1 MRKAAFLDRDGVINA
16 DHGYVFEPENFEWLP
31 GVFEACR
38 ELVRL
43 GYDLVVVTNQSG
55 IARGYYSE
63 DDFQRL
69 TEWMKATFEREG
81 APLSGVYFCPHH
93 PDKGLGAYR
102 LACNCRKPEPG
113 MLLTAARDLSIDLT
127 KSVMFGDK
135 PGDMTAARRAGV
147 SLRIQVGTDGQ
158 ALPAPC
164 PNATHCALNLF
175 EGVQLLSTLT
185 RTAHHETRS

>member
-81 APLSGVYFCPHH
+81 APLSVSYTH
-93 PDKGLGAYR
+93 
-102 LACNCRKPEPG
+102 
-113 MLLTAARDLSIDLT
+113 LTLPT
-127 KSVMFGDK
+127 K
-135 PGDMTAARRAGV
+135 A
-147 SLRIQVGTDGQ
+147 
-158 ALPAPC
+158 
-164 PNATHCALNLF
+164 
-175 EGVQLLSTLT
+175 
-185 RTAHHETRS
+185 